1 MYKMARMT
9 SKMISDANRMNRAA
23 QNMGLGT
30 RVDALEFGGV
40 ATPAAGTVSSL
51 SAVKYVTTP
60 VVGDNV
66 RTLAA
71 TLLIQT
77 VTKTVTTGI
86 VNPDFPRNLVV
97 KGNDANVTGN
107 VVINGT
113 DALDAVLTETIALS
127 GASAVVGTKAFKTVT
142 SIVLPPYAVAGTETV
157 SVGVGVK
164 IGFPV
169 RLYNINQKL
178 YTNFDSAIDAGT
190 VTVGAGVAFSLYAV
204 AGTMNGTK
212 VLEMAFT
219 V

>member
-1 MYKMARMT
+1 MARMT
-9 SKMISDANRMNRAA
+9 TKMISDLNRMNEASRRAG
-23 QNMGLGT
+23 GLGT
-30 RVDALEFGGV
+30 RLDALEFGSV
-40 ATPAAGTVSSL
+40 VTPSAGTITSG
-51 SAVKYVTTP
+51 AIVKYAVAP

-71 TLLIQT
+71 TLLLQT

-86 VNPDFPRNLVV
+86 TNPDFPRNLVV

-113 DALDAVLTETIALS
+113 DILDAVLTETIALS
-127 GASAVVGTKAFKTVT
+127 GASAVVGTKAFKTIT

-164 IGFPV
+164 LGFPV
-169 RLYNINQKL
+169 RLYNINQKI
-178 YTNFDSAIDAGT
+178 YSNFDGSIDAGT
-190 VTVGAGVAFSLYAV
+190 VTVGAGVALSLYQV

-212 VLEMAFT
+212 IVELGFFA
-219 V
+219 

>member
-1 MYKMARMT
+1 MARMT
-9 SKMISDANRMNRAA
+9 SKMIADINRMNEASRRAG
-23 QNMGLGT
+23 GLGT

-40 ATPAAGTVSSL
+40 VTPSAGTLTSGSV
-51 SAVKYVTTP
+51 VKYSCAP
-60 VVGDNV
+60 VVGDNI

-71 TLLIQT
+71 TLLVQT

-86 VNPDFPRNLVV
+86 TNPDFPRNLVV

-113 DALDAVLTETIALS
+113 DVLGAALTETIALS
-127 GASAVVGTKAFKTVT
+127 GSSAVVGTKAFKTVT

-164 IGFPV
+164 LGLPV
-169 RLYNINQKL
+169 RIYNINQKL
-178 YTNFDSAIDAGT
+178 YSNFDGSIDAGT
-190 VTVGAGVAFSLYAV
+190 QTVGAGVAFSLYAV
-204 AGTMNGTK
+204 AGTLNGTK
-212 VLEMAFT
+212 IVELGLF

>member
-1 MYKMARMT
+1 MARMT
-9 SKMISDANRMNRAA
+9 SKMISDMNRMNRAA
-23 QNMGLGT
+23 QNGTLGS
-30 RVDALEFGGV
+30 RIDALEFGGV
-40 ATPAAGTVSSL
+40 VTPTAGTISSL

-86 VNPDFPRNLVV
+86 VNPDYPRNLVV
-97 KGNDANVTGN
+97 KGGDGNVTGN

-204 AGTMNGTK
+204 AGTLNGTK

>member
-1 MYKMARMT
+1 MARMT

>member
-1 MYKMARMT
+1 MARLT
-9 SKMISDANRMNRAA
+9 SKQISDLNRMNRAA
-23 QNMGLGT
+23 QNGAIGT
-30 RVDALEFGGV
+30 RIDALEFGSVV
-40 ATPAAGTVSSL
+40 APSAGTMTAL
-51 SAVKYVTTP
+51 SQMKYTTTP

-71 TLLIQT
+71 TLLVQT

-86 VNPDFPRNLVV
+86 TNPDYPRNLTI
-97 KGNDANVTGN
+97 KGNDGNVTGN

-113 DALDAVLTETIALS
+113 DILNAVISETIALN
-127 GASAVVGTKAFKTVT
+127 GASAVAGTKAFKTVT

-178 YTNFDSAIDAGT
+178 FTNFDSAIDAGT
-190 VTVGAGVAFSLYAV
+190 VTVGTDVSTSLYAV

-219 V
+219 A

>member
-1 MYKMARMT
+1 MARMT
-9 SKMISDANRMNRAA
+9 SKMIADYNTMNAA
-23 QNMGLGT
+23 SRRSGGLGT
-30 RVDALEFGGV
+30 RLDALEFGSV
-40 ATPAAGTVSSL
+40 VTPTAGTVVPL
-51 SAVKYVTTP
+51 SAVKYSVAP

-71 TLLIQT
+71 TLLVQT

-86 VNPDFPRNLVV
+86 TNPDYPRNLVV
-97 KGNDANVTGN
+97 KGNDANVTGD

-113 DALDAVLTETIALS
+113 DVLGAALTETIALS

-164 IGFPV
+164 LGFPV
-169 RLYNINQKL
+169 RIHNINQKL
-178 YTNFDSAIDAGT
+178 YTNFDGAIDAGT
-190 VTVGAGVAFSLYAV
+190 VTVGTVVATSLYAV

-212 VLEMAFT
+212 IVEIAFT
-219 V
+219 I